1 MNDYLQNATLRNVLK
16 TLNIPVP
23 VPPILKRNLN
33 AFSDDELSNK
43 EIVITGK
50 ENDFLSQLQKEF
62 HGRIGQATI
71 YDETI
76 DGLVLSCVG
85 MQTIEDLEDLYTSI
99 KNTVS
104 KIKANGRIVIVSK
117 EDKTSVTTFTIQ
129 KSIDAFSR
137 ALSKEIGGK
146 KGITVNQLKITNEE
160 VTASAVVNASIF
172 FLSDKSSF
180 ITGQVVDVS
189 NANTDT
195 LTSIEGLL
203 QGKIAIVTGGARGI
217 GAAAA
222 RVLHREGATVII
234 VDVPQAADDAQAL
247 AAELNG
253 DSYLLDISQATAAKE
268 LQKYIIE
275 KYGKLDILVNNAGI
289 TRDKTIAKMSIDQ
302 WRSVLNVNL
311 KAVIQLTQIFIENG
325 FSKDAKVVSL
335 SSISGISGNVGQ
347 TNYSL
352 TKAGVIGFSQA
363 LAATNKN
370 IFANA
375 VAPGFIETKMTEN
388 LPFFIKEG
396 GRRLS
401 TLKQGGKPED
411 VAELIGFL
419 ASPLSNGINGQCVR
433 VCGGNMIGA

>member
-1 MNDYLQNATLRNVLK
+1 MNDYLQNSTLRTLLK

-23 VPPILKRNLN
+23 VPPILKRNLS
-33 AFSDDELSNK
+33 AYSDDELNAK
-43 EIVITGK
+43 KIAVTGK
-50 ENDFLSQLQKEF
+50 ENEFLHQLQKEF
-62 HGRIGQATI
+62 HAKAEGATI
-71 YDETI
+71 YDEKI
-76 DGLVLSCVG
+76 DGLLVSCVG
-85 MQTIEDLEDLYTSI
+85 MQTIEDLEDLYTTV

-104 KIKANGRIVIVSK
+104 KINANGRVVIISRTDDASSLSYAV
-117 EDKTSVTTFTIQ
+117 Q
-129 KSIDAFSR
+129 KSIDGFSR

-146 KGITVNQLKITNEE
+146 KGVTVNLLKISNNNVMPYE
-160 VTASAVVNASIF
+160 VANAAFF

-180 ITGQVVDVS
+180 ITGQVIELNNS
-189 NANTDT
+189 FS
-195 LTSIEGLL
+195 TSFSSPAKLL

-217 GAAAA
+217 GASTAK
-222 RVLHREGATVII
+222 VLHREGAKVII
-234 VDVPQAADDAQAL
+234 VDVPFAKDDAENL
-247 AAELNG
+247 AQELNG
-253 DSYLLDISQATAAKE
+253 DVILEDITDAKATADI
-268 LQKYIIE
+268 QQYILNNY
-275 KYGKLDILVNNAGI
+275 KGLDILVNNAGI
-289 TRDKTIAKMSIDQ
+289 TRDKTIAKMNIDQ
-302 WRSVLNVNL
+302 WRGVLNVNL
-311 KAVIQLTQIFIENG
+311 KAVVNLTEIFIENG

>member
-1 MNDYLQNATLRNVLK
+1 MLK

-85 MQTIEDLEDLYTSI
+85 MQTIEDLEDLYTNI

-104 KIKANGRIVIVSK
+104 KIKANGRVVIVSK

-370 IFANA
+370 IFAY
-375 VAPGFIETKMTEN
+375 
-388 LPFFIKEG
+388 
-396 GRRLS
+396 
-401 TLKQGGKPED
+401 
-411 VAELIGFL
+411 
-419 ASPLSNGINGQCVR
+419 
-433 VCGGNMIGA
+433 

>member
-33 AFSDDELSNK
+33 AFSDDELSSK
-43 EIVITGK
+43 QIVITGK

-85 MQTIEDLEDLYTSI
+85 MQTIEDLEDLYTNI

-104 KIKANGRIVIVSK
+104 KIKANGRVVIVSK

>member
-195 LTSIEGLL
+195 LTSLEGLL

>member
-1 MNDYLQNATLRNVLK
+1 
-16 TLNIPVP
+16 PVP

-33 AFSDDELSNK
+33 AFSDDELSSK
-43 EIVITGK
+43 QIVITGK

>member
-33 AFSDDELSNK
+33 AFSDDELSSK
-43 EIVITGK
+43 QIVITGK

-85 MQTIEDLEDLYTSI
+85 MQTIEDLEDLYTNI

-104 KIKANGRIVIVSK
+104 KIKANGRVVIVSK

-160 VTASAVVNASIF
+160 VKASAVVNASIF

-189 NANTDT
+189 NANADNI
-195 LTSIEGLL
+195 TSIEGLL
-203 QGKIAIVTGGARGI
+203 QGKVAIVTGGARGI

-268 LQKYIIE
+268 LQQYVIE
-275 KYGKLDILVNNAGI
+275 KYGKLDVLVNNAGI

-311 KAVIQLTQIFIENG
+311 KAVIQLTEIFIENG

>member
-33 AFSDDELSNK
+33 AFSDDELSSK
-43 EIVITGK
+43 QIVITGK

-268 LQKYIIE
+268 LQQYVIE
-275 KYGKLDILVNNAGI
+275 KYGKLDVLVNNAGI
-289 TRDKTIAKMSIDQ
+289 TRDKTIAKMNIDQ

-311 KAVIQLTQIFIENG
+311 KAVIQLTEIFIENG

>member
-85 MQTIEDLEDLYTSI
+85 MQTIEDLEDLYTNI

-104 KIKANGRIVIVSK
+104 KIKANGRVVIVSK

>member
-33 AFSDDELSNK
+33 AFSDDELSSK
-43 EIVITGK
+43 QIVITGK

>member
-85 MQTIEDLEDLYTSI
+85 MQTIEDLEDLYTNI

-104 KIKANGRIVIVSK
+104 KIKANGRVVIVSK

-370 IFANA
+370 IFA
-375 VAPGFIETKMTEN
+375 KDM
-388 LPFFIKEG
+388 
-396 GRRLS
+396 
-401 TLKQGGKPED
+401 KPEFSKKLD
-411 VAELIGFL
+411 DKWFKDLTKEQAKIDKYTSLQ
-419 ASPLSNGINGQCVR
+419 PLF
-433 VCGGNMIGA
+433 

>member
-1 MNDYLQNATLRNVLK
+1 
-16 TLNIPVP
+16 
-23 VPPILKRNLN
+23 KRNLN

-85 MQTIEDLEDLYTSI
+85 MQTIEDLEDLYTNI

-104 KIKANGRIVIVSK
+104 KIKANGRVVIVSK